1 MRWLL
6 GIVTVLLIAAIGGAG
21 AVLYAFHHF
30 GRGLPDYQF
39 LADYEPPVVTRVHA
53 DDGRLLAEYARNK
66 RVFVSIEAIPKR
78 VVKAFLAAEDKNFYN
93 HPGIDFVSLASAVVI
108 NVKNYGT
115 GRRPVGASTI
125 TQQVAK
131 NFLLTNE
138 VSIDRKAKEAIL
150 SFRIERALTKDRILE
165 LYLNEIYL
173 GFGSYGVAAA
183 ALNYFDKPLA
193 ELTVAEA
200 AYLAALPKAPN
211 NYHPTRRHE
220 AAVGR
225 RNWVIGQMRENGWV
239 TQAEADAA
247 RREPLTVTVAST
259 GDETSAEY
267 FAEEVRRDLI
277 DRFGETGLYEG
288 GLSVRTTLDPHLQRI
303 AEKAL
308 REGLESYDRR
318 HGWRGAIAQIE
329 IAPGWGDALAGIKRP
344 AGLGDWRLGAV
355 VKADAKAAIIGFP
368 DGSLATLPYDQMK
381 WARKW
386 LEDQRFGG
394 TPNSVTEV
402 LSIGDVVPV
411 ETVTENADGEPY
423 REATVAL
430 RQIPNVGGA
439 IVAMDPHT
447 GRVLAMSGGYS
458 ADMSEFNRAT
468 QARRQ
473 PGSSFKPI
481 VYLAGLDEGYSP
493 ATRILDAPFVLD
505 QGPGLPKWKPSNY
518 SNEFYGPTPM
528 RIGIEKSRNLM
539 TVRLAQTI
547 GMDKVV
553 QYAKRFGVVDEM
565 QPHLSF
571 ALGAAETT
579 LMRMTTAYSMLVNGG
594 KRITPSLFDR
604 VVDRHGKTIY
614 RHDKRPCEGCNAQAW
629 DGGPP
634 PRIPDT
640 REQIVDPASAYQMVS
655 MLEGVVQRGTGR
667 RIAELGKTIGGKTGT
682 TNDNLD
688 TWFVGFSPDLA
699 VGVFVGF
706 DQPRTLGE
714 KDTGSSV
721 AAPIFKLFMKDALD
735 GVVTPDFRIPPGVR
749 MVWIDH
755 DTGARSSPGAR
766 GAILEAF
773 KPGTEPT
780 GESLVIG
787 GGMGPA
793 SSGTEPA
800 SAPASAAPVATS
812 GSGLY

>member
-239 TQAEADAA
+239 TEAEAEAA

-329 IAPGWGDALAGIKRP
+329 IAPGWGDALAGVKRP

-355 VKADAKAAIIGFP
+355 VKADAKAATIGFP

-547 GMDKVV
+547 GMDTVV

-667 RIAELGKTIGGKTGT
+667 RIAELGKTLGGKTGT

-721 AAPIFKLFMKDALD
+721 AAPIFKLFMKDSLD

-755 DTGARSSPGAR
+755 DTGARSSSGAR

>member
-239 TQAEADAA
+239 TEAEAEAS

-329 IAPGWGDALAGIKRP
+329 IAPGWGDALAGVKRP

-355 VKADAKAAIIGFP
+355 VKADAKAATIGFP

-547 GMDKVV
+547 GMDTVV

-667 RIAELGKTIGGKTGT
+667 RIAELGKTLGGKTGT

>member
-239 TQAEADAA
+239 TEAEAEAS

-318 HGWRGAIAQIE
+318 HGWRGATAQIE
-329 IAPGWGDALAGIKRP
+329 IAPGWGDALAGVKRP

-355 VKADAKAAIIGFP
+355 VKADAKAATIGFP

-547 GMDKVV
+547 GMDTVV

-667 RIAELGKTIGGKTGT
+667 RIAELGKTLGGKTGT

-755 DTGARSSPGAR
+755 DTGARSSSGAR